1 MLNVA
6 SLLTKRIL
14 WGLKGTGTEMENVAV
29 FICKACKVYLYVD
42 KADI

>member
-6 SLLTKRIL
+6 SLLTKCIL
-14 WGLKGTGTEMENVAV
+14 WGLKGTGTEMENVSF
-29 FICKACKVYLYVD
+29 FICKPCQVYLYVD